1 MKKSILKS
9 SSSLVISFSL
19 LSIFFF
25 AYLSWKM
32 IQSDKKE
39 NNFQHLKEIKQK
51 LNASITPTEKNYFE
65 RVILKGENSS
75 LNKKLK
81 EAELEI
87 SKIPLSTFDNKNKIL
102 SEIDQLTKTINNN
115 PRIKIELQ
123 ELDKKLISFY
133 KLVGSNKWNNLL
145 KITNGAI
152 ERLKKVKKSSKLIDT
167 KRNIDLLEKD
177 FNLIYRVA
185 EVSTLS
191 QAKKEIIKKRVN
203 TLKDIQINVTGV
215 VDQKIVLLK
224 DLGKLLQ
231 GIANLTKEIGV
242 IKNNNV
248 LAIHERSFVIKR
260 MLWFYSGIT
269 LIFIITF
276 LFLIN
281 RDSKVRKTD
290 FQNHFWHII
299 KNHILTSGKEI
310 NDDSLDNK
318 FLSEI
323 NDCRNYIRG
332 KELYGELLKE
342 SLERGALI
350 FQNGGELVWS
360 NDKVDQFLHGD
371 VVKNYSHFINLFNIS
386 NIISTSEGYSLSVE
400 MNDEWVDIIAS
411 QVNVDNQIYYVV
423 FLSKKE
429 VEPIDKIY
437 EKNLIEVERSL
448 DEILNKNES
457 IALDSFVQQ
466 SESLPERVESKA
478 RRLAHIFSSFEKSI
492 LEQMRVHD
500 DNHMDNIKVINDTK
514 KIIDSTSLVRDL
526 RTNEIKNVFMSLSRA
541 IEKLKSAKQKQE
553 RDYGELRDVNLKNIK
568 KVEFA
573 VEELLKI
580 KDSSTVLKDEFKN
593 LINELASVE
602 IHSAND
608 SLMDSTGDL
617 ECLEEHLADLMGSHF
632 KGVEK
637 LEQILSDLGEILS
650 ENSKTNSDSF
660 DQHINSDE
668 KAEGS
673 KISLG

>member
-1 MKKSILKS
+1 
-9 SSSLVISFSL
+9 
-19 LSIFFF
+19 
-25 AYLSWKM
+25 M

-617 ECLEEHLADLMGSHF
+617 ESLEEHLADLMGSHF